1 MALFFKQIKTN
12 IKMEDF
18 KKEGQDKKDIMF
30 SKSVKAGKRIY
41 YMDVKQSRND
51 ELYLA
56 ITESKKR
63 ISGDPSNPD
72 VSFEKHKIFLYQ
84 EDMSSFTKALLE
96 VVKYIQ
102 EKQPDV
108 PDREPY
114 VREDAPI
121 ESTDSSDF
129 LDAPIEINID
139 DIK

>member
-1 MALFFKQIKTN
+1 MALFLKQIKKGK
-12 IKMEDF
+12 KMEEF
-18 KKEGQDKKDIMF
+18 KKEGQDKKDIIF

-63 ISGDPSNPD
+63 VSGDMNNPD

-102 EKQPDV
+102 EKQPDI

-114 VREDAPI
+114 VRNSEDRPA
-121 ESTDSSDF
+121 EEDTASF
-129 LDAPIEINID
+129 DAPIEINLD
-139 DIK
+139 DLK